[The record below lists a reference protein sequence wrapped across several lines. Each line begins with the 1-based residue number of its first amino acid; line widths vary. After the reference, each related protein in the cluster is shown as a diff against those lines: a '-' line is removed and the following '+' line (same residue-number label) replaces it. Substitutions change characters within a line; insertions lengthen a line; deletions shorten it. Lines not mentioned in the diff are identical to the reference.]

1 MASRQN
7 KHYSDQGRSDPE
19 QRCKCQWTGT
29 SKARKR
35 CPTCDGPRGGSHET
49 PGKRKETGHE
59 KTKAKGV
66 EMCRGRNKG
75 SMTCKDE
82 STAGASTSREDDEL
96 EIPGFY
102 YDREKKKYFR
112 ILPGHNNPRGSTTS
126 SLVTEDV
133 VKLKVEEQQKEK
145 YLKLREEQRKSDLLQ
160 TIKKREKSVNL
171 VTLLDEMRTG
181 LSSDVH
187 FQRSVLTSSMSNLK
201 YCGKQKITHQ
211 PLMSQY
217 ASFDSIVSM
226 VPNYER
232 DKLLCV
238 WSSRYSMTMR
248 IQSLKIDINPKVTK
262 MASPCT
268 VTPTGASIQSSAK
281 VTSACWAPL
290 SRENN
295 NDNHNNQCRIL
306 YTTIGHLNMDHP
318 SLALFKDLEFT
329 SVEERARFVDFNLGF
344 KALWCCAWCQY
355 TKRFSV
361 GSEKCGLLVDVET
374 RKLWELHSKNNDI
387 LSQTFTENGTLL
399 YSGTK
404 NPGCVLCHDLRSIST
419 RYVYSLPQGKGV
431 CCLKLLKDENYLL
444 AGNFPGKLALWDLR
458 KRRVVHE
465 YPRHKNQYFR
475 LQFSVDDREN
485 FICAVGSDSI
495 SRIWSLSDAKLL
507 HELPPLCQTDNTGLT
522 PPLPQ
527 LCFSENWAKNTS
539 FPALLMGLKNKM
551 HFYSLY

>member
-1 MASRQN
+1 LIQN
-7 KHYSDQGRSDPE
+7 RGVSVSGQVPVKLGRDVQHVMGQGVDHTKHLVRERRLDTKKPKPKES
-19 QRCKCQWTGT
+19 KCVVE
-29 SKARKR
+29 
-35 CPTCDGPRGGSHET
+35 ET
-49 PGKRKETGHE
+49 K
-59 KTKAKGV
+59 
-66 EMCRGRNKG
+66 
-75 SMTCKDE
+75 
-82 STAGASTSREDDEL
+82 
-96 EIPGFY
+96 IPGFY

-268 VTPTGASIQSSAK
+268 VTPT
-281 VTSACWAPL
+281 
-290 SRENN
+290 
-295 NDNHNNQCRIL
+295 
-306 YTTIGHLNMDHP
+306 GHLNMDHP